1 MQQFAGCT
9 ASSCS
14 IRSITMRGFI
24 WVVLA
29 LLLFLA
35 WVGSYIV
42 YHVEGLW
49 VHLLLVFAVIS
60 LFIDVYS
67 EIKKPRD

>member
-1 MQQFAGCT
+1 
-9 ASSCS
+9 
-14 IRSITMRGFI
+14 MRGFI

-29 LLLFLA
+29 LLLFVA

-49 VHLLLVFAVIS
+49 IHLLLVFAFIS
-60 LFIDVYS
+60 ISIDVYS
-67 EIKKPRD
+67 QIKKPGD

>member
-1 MQQFAGCT
+1 MQQFTGCT
-9 ASSCS
+9 AGSPS

-29 LLLFLA
+29 LLLSLA

-49 VHLLLVFAVIS
+49 VHLLLVFALIS

-67 EIKKPRD
+67 EIEKSRD

>member
-1 MQQFAGCT
+1 
-9 ASSCS
+9 
-14 IRSITMRGFI
+14 MRGFI

-42 YHVEGLW
+42 YHVAGLSVRVPQHVSTSEKRPRTPLSLSEGSILR
-49 VHLLLVFAVIS
+49 
-60 LFIDVYS
+60 
-67 EIKKPRD
+67 K